1 MYSINPARVA
11 LIARERIASSIF
23 GALVLLALI
32 PGSASA
38 GSQIFVSGSATLE
51 TDYWVDPTGPTLI
64 MNSFSYGL
72 SSYVTNSF
80 DNRGFFNGMVV
91 QTAMEFDLSSL
102 HGPVQSAIVSLYVSN
117 AFVGDSQVGSPMASD
132 WPAVLGIEVSAGSGI
147 QQSDFNGASYGGVSF
162 NSSTNFPS
170 FIYPVN
176 LDVTG
181 FVNSPIENSDRYL
194 EIVLSAPDIIISTG
208 PVTFDFATQP
218 FLQPTLTINAP
229 APFSNPI
236 SVGISS
242 VPEPSSCLMLASG
255 TVGLAL
261 LHVTR
266 RRRSPH

>member
-1 MYSINPARVA
+1 M
-11 LIARERIASSIF
+11 
-23 GALVLLALI
+23 
-32 PGSASA
+32 
-38 GSQIFVSGSATLE
+38 LE

-72 SSYVTNSF
+72 SSYVTNTF
-80 DNRGFFNGMVV
+80 DDRGFFNGTVV

-117 AFVGDSQVGSPMASD
+117 AFVGLSEVGPSMGTDYPII
-132 WPAVLGIEVSAGSGI
+132 LGIGALAGSGI
-147 QQSDFNGASYGGVSF
+147 QQSDFSRPSEGFPSNGGWLF

-176 LDVTG
+176 LDFTD
-181 FVNSPIENSDRYL
+181 FVNSLIKNGDRYL

-218 FLQPTLTINAP
+218 FLQPTLTINGP

-255 TVGLAL
+255 TVGRPAARLSPPPFTPL
-261 LHVTR
+261 
-266 RRRSPH
+266 RSPAQRSLYKECRKAGRLE